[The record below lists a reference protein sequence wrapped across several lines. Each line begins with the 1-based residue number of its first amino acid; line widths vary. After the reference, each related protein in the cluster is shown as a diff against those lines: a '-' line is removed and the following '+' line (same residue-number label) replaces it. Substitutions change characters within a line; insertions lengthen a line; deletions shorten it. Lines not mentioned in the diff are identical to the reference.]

1 MAPKIANVCFEALEA
16 DNENLWA
23 DQQKM
28 AEDMQK
34 SLEIS
39 TDLMHQLLK
48 NMQQFQPTVGA
59 RLDS

>member
-1 MAPKIANVCFEALEA
+1 MAPKVANVCFEALEA

-34 SLEIS
+34 S
-39 TDLMHQLLK
+39 
-48 NMQQFQPTVGA
+48 
-59 RLDS
+59 